1 MRAAGLTFGIIALFA
16 IGANSQAVVSV
27 RAGLIDLTIGEVY
40 RDSEMFRAT
49 ANQFVSLN
57 DGQVLRTGA
66 GRVEMLLAP
75 AVFLRLS
82 AHASLRMVDSSL
94 ADTRVELEHGTALV
108 EVVETV
114 KSGRIRL
121 ICGETETELH
131 ASGLYRFDSDAGEL
145 RVFGG
150 EARVAAEEKEVAAGR
165 GRTVKL
171 DRSLS
176 LSAFKRN
183 GEDALHRWAA
193 YRSFHLFISSAEAR
207 VRRTDWEY
215 TVTGWLWNRNFQM
228 RFFSPQAVTEHGLKR
243 SAVNPERAGF
253 DPIEGPQ
260 P

>member
-1 MRAAGLTFGIIALFA
+1 MRTAPNFGILALCA
-16 IGANSQAVVSV
+16 IGAHPQAAVSV
-27 RAGLIDLTIGEVY
+27 RAGLIDVTIGEVY
-40 RDSEMFRAT
+40 RDSEMVRAT
-49 ANQFVSLN
+49 ANQFLSLN

-66 GRVEMLLAP
+66 GRIEMLLAP
-75 AVFLRLS
+75 AVFLRLG
-82 AHASLRMVDSSL
+82 AHASLRMRDSSL
-94 ADTRVELEHGTALV
+94 TDTRVELEHGTALV

-121 ICGETETELH
+121 ICGDTQTELH

-150 EARVAAEEKEVAAGR
+150 EARVAADEQQVAAGR

-176 LSAFKRN
+176 LSTFKRS
-183 GEDALHRWAA
+183 GADALHRWAA
-193 YRSFHLFISSAEAR
+193 YRSFRLFVSSAGAR
-207 VRRTDWEY
+207 ARRTDWEY

-228 RFFSPQAVTEHGLKR
+228 RFFSPQAVAEHRLKR
-243 SAVNPERAGF
+243 SAASQERAGF
-253 DPIEGPQ
+253 DPIESTQ